1 MKKIVLTIIFCIS
14 SLVASSQSGYEIKI
28 NLKNCKDSL
37 VYLTYYQFDKTIIK
51 DTCTA
56 LKDGKIVFKGRE
68 KLDTGIYS
76 LVSQQKMILFNFF
89 IDDATQQLELKS
101 DAEFDFATDLVAINS
116 DRQNDFLNYIK
127 FLGKQ
132 NRALLEL
139 KQKAVLNSKKDT
151 LAFNEKQKEIEKI
164 STDYEDNFLTQN
176 KGFYIAD
183 VLNLKIDK
191 VLKEVPKASN
201 GRLDSIMA
209 YDYYKK
215 HYWDEVDF
223 KDDAV
228 MRNPFFYSKFKK
240 YFDQVV
246 PKVPDSVCVEIDKII
261 TKTKPESL
269 LYKLMLAH
277 FTYSYETSTIMGYD
291 KVFVYLA
298 DNYFKTGKAV
308 GIYDDEAIVQNVI
321 NRAEKLRPLLIGAPA
336 QDLFMIKAQDFYK
349 MKGMGFED
357 AKNSEEVT
365 RIYYKNLTE
374 ITKMYVKLSEVKA
387 DFTILV
393 FWDADCGH
401 CQKEIPVL
409 LDAYHEMIKQ
419 NIDVKVYSVYM
430 QYEGDKYL
438 KYIAEHNLPWIN
450 VYDGAHINN
459 AVQKYDIY
467 TTPIIYVLDKNKV
480 IQAKRIDANKVLEI
494 IKGLALENKKVN

>member
-1 MKKIVLTIIFCIS
+1 MKKIVLTSIFCIS
-14 SLVASSQSGYEIKI
+14 SLFASSQSGYEIKI
-28 NLKNCKDSL
+28 NLKNMKDTL

-51 DTCTA
+51 DTGTV
-56 LKDGKIVFKGRE
+56 GQNGRIVFKGTK
-68 KLDTGIYS
+68 KLNTGIYS
-76 LVSQQKMILFNFF
+76 LVGQQKTILVNFF
-89 IDDATQQLELKS
+89 IDDDTQQLELKS
-101 DAEFDFATDLVAINS
+101 DAEFDFAKELVAINS

-132 NRALLEL
+132 NTALFEL
-139 KQKAVLNSKKDT
+139 KQKSVLNSKKDT
-151 LAFNEKQKEIEKI
+151 LAFNEKQKEIAI
-164 STDYEDNFLTQN
+164 MSADYEEKFFMQQ
-176 KGFYIAD
+176 KGSYIAQ

-191 VLKEVPKASN
+191 VLKDVPKAAN
-201 GRLDSIMA
+201 DRPDSIMA

-223 KDDAV
+223 KDDAI
-228 MRNPFFYSKFKK
+228 MRNPFFYNKLKV

-246 PKVPDSVCVEIDKII
+246 PMNADSVCVEIDKIMA
-261 TKTKPESL
+261 KTKPESL

-298 DNYFKTGKAV
+298 DNYFKIGKAV
-308 GIYDDEAIVQNVI
+308 GIYEDETIVQKII
-321 NRAEKLRPLLIGAPA
+321 NRAEKLKPLLIGAPA
-336 QDLFMIKAQDFYK
+336 QELFMIKAEDFDK
-349 MKGMGFED
+349 MKSMGFED
-357 AKNSEEVT
+357 AKNSEEIT
-365 RIYYKNLTE
+365 KIYYKNRTE
-374 ITKMYVKLSEVKA
+374 INNMYVKLSNVKA

-409 LDAYHEMIKQ
+409 LDAYHELIKQ

-459 AVQKYDIY
+459 TTEKYDVQ
-467 TTPIIYVLDKNKV
+467 TTPVIYVLDKDKV
-480 IQAKRIDANKVLEI
+480 IKAKRINADKVKEI
-494 IKGLALENKKVN
+494 IKGLALENK

>member
-1 MKKIVLTIIFCIS
+1 MKKIVLTSIFCIS
-14 SLVASSQSGYEIKI
+14 SLFASSQSGYEIKI
-28 NLKNCKDSL
+28 NLKNMKDTL

-51 DTCTA
+51 DTGTVVQN
-56 LKDGKIVFKGRE
+56 GRIVFKGTK
-68 KLDTGIYS
+68 KLNTGIYS
-76 LVSQQKMILFNFF
+76 LVGQQKTILVNFF
-89 IDDATQQLELKS
+89 IDDDTQQLELKS
-101 DAEFDFATDLVAINS
+101 DAEFDFAKELVAINS

-132 NRALLEL
+132 NTALFEL
-139 KQKAVLNSKKDT
+139 KQKSVLNSKKDT
-151 LAFNEKQKEIEKI
+151 LAFNEKQKEIAI
-164 STDYEDNFLTQN
+164 MSADYEEKFFMQQ
-176 KGFYIAD
+176 KGSYIAQ

-191 VLKEVPKASN
+191 VLKEVPKAAN
-201 GRLDSIMA
+201 GRPDSIMA

-223 KDDAV
+223 NDDAI
-228 MRNPFFYSKFKK
+228 MRNPFFYNKFKV

-246 PKVPDSVCVEIDKII
+246 PMNADSVCVEIDKIMA
-261 TKTKPESL
+261 KTKPESL

-308 GIYDDEAIVQNVI
+308 GIYEDETIVQKII
-321 NRAEKLRPLLIGAPA
+321 NRAEKLKPLLIGAPA
-336 QDLFMIKAQDFYK
+336 QELFMIKAEDFDK
-349 MKGMGFED
+349 MKSMGFED
-357 AKNSEEVT
+357 AKNSEEIT
-365 RIYYKNLTE
+365 KIYYKNLTE
-374 ITKMYVKLSEVKA
+374 INNMYVKLSNVKA

-409 LDAYHEMIKQ
+409 LDAYHELIKE

-459 AVQKYDIY
+459 TTEKYDVQ
-467 TTPIIYVLDKNKV
+467 TTPVIYVLDKDKV
-480 IQAKRIDANKVLEI
+480 IKAKRINADKVKEI
-494 IKGLALENKKVN
+494 IRGLALENK